1 MLDIRL
7 SRWVFSRCK
16 DRMVWKGI
24 VAILAVLVLIGIIIR
39 INYSL
44 KKSEYESS
52 VTLLKEE
59 SGNYQEM
66 ISKIAPIEDQIKGNN
81 EKANE
86 IRSSMNRYI

>member
-1 MLDIRL
+1 M
-7 SRWVFSRCK
+7 
-16 DRMVWKGI
+16 
-24 VAILAVLVLIGIIIR
+24 VAILAVLVLIRIIR

-66 ISKIAPIEDQIKGNN
+66 ISKIAQIEDQIKGNN
-81 EKANE
+81 EKATE

>member
-1 MLDIRL
+1 MG
-7 SRWVFSRCK
+7 VFPRSSFNR
-16 DRMVWKGI
+16 DSQTH
-24 VAILAVLVLIGIIIR
+24 IIR

-86 IRSSMNRYI
+86 IRSSMSRYI

>member
-1 MLDIRL
+1 
-7 SRWVFSRCK
+7 
-16 DRMVWKGI
+16 MVWKGI

-52 VTLLKEE
+52 VALLKEE

>member
-1 MLDIRL
+1 M
-7 SRWVFSRCK
+7 
-16 DRMVWKGI
+16 